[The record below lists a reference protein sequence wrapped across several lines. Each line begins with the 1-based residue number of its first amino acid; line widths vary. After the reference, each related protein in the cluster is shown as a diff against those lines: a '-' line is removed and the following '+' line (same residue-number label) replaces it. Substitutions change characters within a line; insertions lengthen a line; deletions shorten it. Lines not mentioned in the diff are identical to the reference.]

1 MGVTPA
7 EAPRVSANRRSES
20 LAIDPSTRTGCWFL
34 TAEPRVAISLPL
46 VPGGTAARNSGDWPE
61 CSSQSGPSACSAGV
75 GHSGRAA
82 AGSFSVAQSAAAASR
97 PMLGWLWAS
106 RKCPV
111 RA

>member
-1 MGVTPA
+1 VDA
-7 EAPRVSANRRSES
+7 RVGANRRSES
-20 LAIDPSTRTGCWFL
+20 RAIAAATRTGCWCL
-34 TAEPRVAISLPL
+34 TAEPRAAISRPL
-46 VPGGTAARNSGDWPE
+46 VPGGTAARYSGDWPE

-97 PMLGWLWAS
+97 PMLGWRWAS
-106 RKCPV
+106 QKCPV